1 MSNYGH
7 RQLGTIMLAFMAP
20 AVLVAAVVMARSP
33 EAAHVRLFV
42 LAVVLAMTAIAILL
56 FGWLTVEIT
65 GGSLSLRFGVGLVR
79 RRFAIGDVRGA
90 RTVRN
95 RWYYGWG
102 IRYTPHGWLFNVS
115 GLDAVEIELAT
126 GRRYRIGTDEPQ
138 ALLAAIERART
149 EHASRQR
156 QW

>member
-1 MSNYGH
+1 MSDYRH

-20 AVLVAAVVMARSP
+20 AVIVAAVVMARSP
-33 EAAHVRLFV
+33 EAADARLLVLGVV
-42 LAVVLAMTAIAILL
+42 LAVTAITVLL
-56 FGWLTVEIT
+56 SGWLTVEVT
-65 GGSLSLRFGVGLVR
+65 GDSLSLRFGVGLVR
-79 RRFAIGDVRGA
+79 RRFAIGDVAGA

-115 GLDAVEIELAT
+115 GLDAVEIDLAT

-138 ALLAAIERART
+138 ALLAAIERARA

-156 QW
+156 PW